1 MAKNQETVVTYVLHN
16 PKSITETPIYGIVR
30 FNNDRVKIATGWKV
44 LPKHWSGATFDKSG
58 KLIDQGRQ
66 RVRNVISA
74 NNREAINMFLDNME
88 TAVEKILTDL
98 KVNRIAITKEEVK
111 RRVDLWRK
119 PEPVRVVQSDLIAY
133 VENLLERK
141 DSIKVKSGKSKGRKL
156 SPGTLQRY
164 RTTLNGL
171 KDFQV
176 IYPRKMAFADID
188 STFYDAFVDWLTYT
202 RKYAQNNVSKY
213 VENVKTFMQRAFDE
227 GFHTTVSFRSFGG
240 MREESENIY
249 LTESELDRIY
259 RLDLIENP
267 GMERVR
273 DLFIIAAWTG
283 FRFSDFSTLQ
293 PEHIKQD
300 EQGNYII
307 EKRQLKTENKVYI
320 PVFHYSTIEILE
332 KYNFVPPRSISNQ
345 KTNDYLHEIAKLAGL
360 NDRILK
366 HQHKAGELKVKTES
380 GWDKMSIGV
389 EKWTL
394 VTTHTA
400 RRSFATNM
408 FKRRVPVF
416 IIMECTGHKKEAEFR
431 KYIKADS
438 LEKTQMIR
446 SYFPDAGRENTFKIG

>member
-1 MAKNQETVVTYVLHN
+1 MAKNQEAAITYVLHN
-16 PKSITETPIYGIVR
+16 PKSPTETPIYGIVR
-30 FNNDRVKIATGWKV
+30 FNNDRVKVATGWKV
-44 LPKHWSGATFDKSG
+44 LPKNWNGATFDKSG
-58 KLIDQGRQ
+58 KLIDQGKQ
-66 RVRNVISA
+66 RVRNVVA
-74 NNREAINMFLDNME
+74 ATNREAINMFLDGME
-88 TAVEKILTDL
+88 TAVEGILTDL
-98 KVNRIAITKEEVK
+98 KANRVTITKEEVK
-111 RRVDLWRK
+111 RRVDLWRN
-119 PEPVRVVQSDLIAY
+119 PAPVRVAQNDLLAY
-133 VENLLERK
+133 AEDLLERK

-156 SPGTLQRY
+156 SPGTIQRY
-164 RTTLNGL
+164 RTTVNGL
-171 KDFQV
+171 KDFQKV
-176 IYPRKMAFADID
+176 YPRKMAFADID
-188 STFYDAFVDWLTYT
+188 SVFYDALVDWLTYT

-227 GFHTTVSFRSFGG
+227 GLHKNISYKAFGG

-249 LTESELDRIY
+249 LTENELETIY
-259 RLDLIENP
+259 KLDLSGTP

-300 EQGNYII
+300 EEGNYII
-307 EKRQLKTENKVYI
+307 EKRQQKTENKVYV

-345 KTNDYLHEIAKLAGL
+345 KTNDYLHDIAKLAGL

-366 HQHKAGELKVKTES
+366 HQHKAGELKIKTES

-389 EKWTL
+389 EKWSL
-394 VTTHTA
+394 VTSHTA

-446 SYFPDAGRENTFKIG
+446 SYFPDAGRTKTLKIG

>member
-1 MAKNQETVVTYVLHN
+1 MAKNQETAITYVLHN
-16 PKSITETPIYGIVR
+16 PKATSETPIYGIIR
-30 FNNDRVKIATGWKV
+30 FNNERVKVATGWKV
-44 LPKHWSGATFDKSG
+44 LPKHWNGATFDKSG
-58 KLIDQGRQ
+58 KLIDQGKQ
-66 RVRNVISA
+66 RVRNVIAA
-74 NNREAINMFLDNME
+74 NNREVVNMFLDNLE
-88 TAVEKILTDL
+88 TAVQEILNDL
-98 KVNRIAITKEEVK
+98 KVNRVAITKDEVK
-111 RRVDLWRK
+111 RRVDLWRN
-119 PEPVRVVQSDLIAY
+119 PEPIKVVQNDLVAY

-156 SPGTLQRY
+156 SLGTIQRY

-171 KDFQV
+171 KDFQKV
-176 IYPRKMAFADID
+176 SSRKMAFADID
-188 STFYDAFVDWLTYT
+188 SIFYDAFVDWLTYT

-227 GFHTTVSFRSFGG
+227 GLHTNVSFKSFGG

-259 RLDLIENP
+259 RLDLVENP

-293 PEHIKQD
+293 PEHIKKD
-300 EQGNYII
+300 EQGSYII
-307 EKRQLKTENKVYI
+307 EKRQLKTENKVYV

-345 KTNDYLHEIAKLAGL
+345 KTNDYLHDIAKLAGL

-446 SYFPDAGRENTFKIG
+446 AYFPDAGRENTLKIV